1 MNTSAPA
8 AAGNPSK
15 SGKSDKSDNPG
26 NPASPHFYSNPHIV
40 EHRCLICK
48 RSIMDAQF
56 NIARDRTTTDVTA
69 TIAQG
74 LTISDA
80 PRTYS
85 KDPYVGHDNFL
96 LCAKCYDLLR
106 A

>member
-8 AAGNPSK
+8 TAGNPSK
-15 SGKSDKSDNPG
+15 SGKSDNPG
-26 NPASPHFYSNPHIV
+26 NPASPHFDSNPHIV
-40 EHRCLICK
+40 EHRCLICQ

-56 NIARDRTTTDVTA
+56 NIAQRRTTTDVGA

-80 PRTYS
+80 PRTYPD
-85 KDPYVGHDNFL
+85 DPYVGHDNFL
-96 LCAKCYDLLR
+96 LCAECYDLLR